1 MRAKYIILFI
11 VLISS
16 SCAKIEKKSI
26 IIDTI
31 PQGAI
36 ISVSEV
42 DQKTKEV
49 IEKEIG
55 VSPVEFII
63 VPIVPQQTEQ
73 VSNLSQKDESVS
85 KPAPTVVTKPKY
97 TILATKDGYFKESS
111 TILDYGKVLELGKF
125 EIQLQESPLWAATE
139 KSNATNEWMH
149 LIVAKEISGGDIWQR
164 VVDAVTRR
172 FQELKEYDFNSGYL
186 VSMPK
191 TKRFDTKRGVFLLR
205 TRFLATVME
214 RDPLTYRL
222 KIESHWSD
230 AEGSKWSPY
239 PRVFKEDAELV
250 KELMERFQAY

>member
-1 MRAKYIILFI
+1 M
-11 VLISS
+11 VLPA
-16 SCAKIEKKSI
+16 CAKVEKKSV

-36 ISVSEV
+36 ISVTEI
-42 DQKTKEV
+42 DQITKAV
-49 IEKEIG
+49 VEKEIG
-55 VSPVEFII
+55 LSPVEFIV
-63 VPIVPQQTEQ
+63 VPPKTEQ
-73 VSNLSQKDESVS
+73 NSDIQQKDDTSL
-85 KPAPTVVTKPKY
+85 KPVPTVHAQPKY
-97 TILATKDGYFKESS
+97 TILATKEGFFKESS
-111 TILDYGKVLELGKF
+111 TIVDYEKLLESGKF

-139 KSNATNEWMH
+139 NSNATNEWMH
-149 LIVAKEISGGDIWQR
+149 LIVSKEISDGDMWQR

-191 TKRFDTKRGVFLLR
+191 TRKFDTKRGVFLLR
-205 TRFLATVME
+205 TKFFATVME
-214 RDPLTYRL
+214 REPLTYRL

-230 AEGSKWSPY
+230 VEGVKWFPY